1 MLTGPAKAH
10 FAKRVVVVGV
20 ESSGTTTLAEALAE
34 HYHTVWVPEY
44 GRFYW
49 EGRRYLSANG
59 GGGGGGGQAAE
70 EAAAEWDVE
79 EFGRIG
85 AVRLAAAASSVPV
98 ARLKMDLPFH
108 NCLAYSREVPAPLA
122 ALLWTHLRIHTAW
135 SADRL
140 EYLSTGVSTCTV
152 LRSTTLAVD
161 HSDHSSLFRSPL
173 IVHSNSA
180 RSSTQFPLAAS
191 RVRRRSNSFSVQSR
205 HPLTNHCLHVAVDVS
220 LCCC

>member
-108 NCLAYSREVPAPLA
+108 NSSRVQPRSQEKCQP
-122 ALLWTHLRIHTAW
+122 
-135 SADRL
+135 
-140 EYLSTGVSTCTV
+140 
-152 LRSTTLAVD
+152 STTY
-161 HSDHSSLFRSPL
+161 
-173 IVHSNSA
+173 
-180 RSSTQFPLAAS
+180 
-191 RVRRRSNSFSVQSR
+191 
-205 HPLTNHCLHVAVDVS
+205 
-220 LCCC
+220 